1 MQINI
6 YMTHMIM
13 KTIISLIIFLTL
25 SGCAISP
32 GMHLDDIKKGK
43 KGTEFVHLRDSNTKI
58 EVINIGDA
66 NESLN
71 LVPYRI
77 GNGDKIVVTVWG
89 YENIFPS
96 TYGTNENAY
105 LRTVGSDGMMYFPF
119 VGKINAVDK
128 TASEIRDIIS
138 LKLEESFNKPQV
150 DVTVAQFN
158 SQKIYV
164 LGEVT
169 IPQKINL
176 NDIPLSL
183 SDAIGEVKGL
193 RTETADGKDVFVVRS
208 FSENEA
214 KIFRADLSSPVGFVQ
229 AENFYLRNNDIVFVN
244 ASGTAR
250 WNKVISQFFPFSTF
264 INSVDSLIRNSGD

>member
-1 MQINI
+1 
-6 YMTHMIM
+6 MIM
-13 KTIISLIIFLTL
+13 NKIASLIIFITL

-43 KGTEFVHLRDSNTKI
+43 EGTEFVHLKDSNTKL
-58 EVINIGDA
+58 EVINIADA

-96 TYGTNENAY
+96 SYGTNENAY

-193 RTETADGKDVFVVRS
+193 RTETADGKDVFVIRS

-229 AENFYLRNNDIVFVN
+229 AENFYLKNNDIVFVN

-264 INSVDSLIRNSGD
+264 INSVDSLIRNSGN